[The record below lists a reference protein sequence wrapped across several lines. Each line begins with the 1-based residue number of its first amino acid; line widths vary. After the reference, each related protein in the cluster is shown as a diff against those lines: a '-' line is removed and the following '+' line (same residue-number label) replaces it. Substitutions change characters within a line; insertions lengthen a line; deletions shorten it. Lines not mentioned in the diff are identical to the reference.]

1 MKFKLPQL
9 HLLVNSNKKLS
20 DDNPKKLIH
29 VVNGHAIVNNELIAI
44 VSLREYVKIEC
55 GITDELE
62 LDRLT

>member
-9 HLLVNSNKKLS
+9 HLLVDSNKKLS

-44 VSLREYVKIEC
+44 VSLREYIM
-55 GITDELE
+55 IRAILN
-62 LDRLT
+62 LS